1 VQIVAPGPWATS
13 TDAQTAAL
21 YKAVMLAPNLPTCQA
36 LLRGETVPLSRLDQ
50 DWVRKLGRR

>member
-13 TDAQTAAL
+13 TDHQVAL
-21 YKAVMLAPNLPTCQA
+21 LYRAVMLAPNLHTCQA